1 MKICSF
7 LGFNW
12 GHQGLLFTLLAVV
25 SCPGFSFASDLGFS
39 WPIGCI
45 PGMSC
50 VGQHFRIGYPDISG
64 TGKSFSCGSPG
75 YRGHHGTDIVV
86 SSVEQDVHV
95 LAAADGIVLWVQ
107 DGLQDHC
114 PNDSVRDCDEKKKT
128 ILPLAS
134 LEQAT
139 LGFNAGNYIIAEHKR
154 NGARYLTLYAHL
166 RNGSIRANAKQ
177 NVRRGDWIGN
187 VGSSGNS
194 LIPHLHFGVYKEEDG
209 FYLPIDP
216 WKGPCNKT
224 SDGLWDYDP
233 PYQEDS
239 LSMELSENQP

>member
-1 MKICSF
+1 MKITRSF
-7 LGFNW
+7 SR
-12 GHQGLLFTLLAVV
+12 HQWLLLSLLLLPII
-25 SCPGFSFASDLGFS
+25 SCPDLSLASDQGFS
-39 WPIGCI
+39 WPIDCI
-45 PGMSC
+45 PGISC

-64 TGKSFSCGSPG
+64 AGKSFSCGTPG

-95 LAAADGIVLWVQ
+95 LAAADGIVHWIQ

-114 PNDSVRDCDEKKKT
+114 PNDTDRDCDEQKKT
-128 ILPLAS
+128 LLT
-134 LEQAT
+134 LKGFEQAS
-139 LGFNAGNYIIAEHKR
+139 LGFNAGNYIILEHKI

-166 RNGSIRANAKQ
+166 RNGSLRATTKQ
-177 NVRRGDWIGN
+177 NVRRGQWIAN

-194 LIPHLHFGVYKEEDG
+194 LIPHLHFGVYKQDYK

-216 WKGPCNKT
+216 WKGDCNKT
-224 SDGLWDYDP
+224 SDGLWAYDP

-239 LSMELSENQP
+239 PTVDLEEN